1 MNVWHENFGDEIS
14 QKADAELKKETSG
27 VNPAAGAEITPDA
40 GTAFPTAVDP
50 TKAFE
55 EDDEEAPGGAASPT
69 EIAALKSVIKE
80 LDEKARQNYNRYLR
94 ALAEMENYKKR
105 MARERVELMRYAG
118 EDLLR
123 EILPVVDNLERTLAH
138 INDEVETGKVMEG
151 VALIHKQ
158 FLQALEKSG
167 IVRIE
172 EVPCAFNPEI
182 HQALQKVEDKGVP
195 DDTVVEI
202 LQKGYFL
209 NGKVIRPAMVKVAK
223 HS

>member
-1 MNVWHENFGDEIS
+1 MNVWYENLENETS
-14 QKADAELKKETSG
+14 QKADTGLKKET
-27 VNPAAGAEITPDA
+27 AEFNPDA
-40 GTAFPTAVDP
+40 GAKTKPDAGAAFPTAVDP
-50 TKAFE
+50 TKAFDDDDN
-55 EDDEEAPGGAASPT
+55 EDSAGAASPN

-80 LDEKARQNYNRYLR
+80 LDEKASQNYNRYLR

-105 MARERVELMRYAG
+105 MARERMELLRYAG

-138 INDEVETGKVMEG
+138 INGAVENGKVLEG
-151 VALIHKQ
+151 VSLIHKQ

-167 IVRIE
+167 VVRIA

-202 LQKGYFL
+202 LQNGYFL
-209 NGKVIRPAMVKVAK
+209 NGKVVRPAMVKVAK
-223 HS
+223 HP

>member
-1 MNVWHENFGDEIS
+1 VWYENLEDETV
-14 QKADAELKKETSG
+14 QKADVGLEKETSKI
-27 VNPAAGAEITPDA
+27 NPEAVAKIKSDAE
-40 GTAFPTAVDP
+40 TAFPTAGDP

-55 EDDEEAPGGAASPT
+55 DDDEEASGDAASPD
-69 EIAALKSVIKE
+69 EIATLKSVIKE
-80 LDEKARQNYNRYLR
+80 LDGKASQNYNRYLR

-105 MARERVELMRYAG
+105 MARERTELLRYAG

-138 INDEVETGKVMEG
+138 INETVETGKVMEG
-151 VALIHKQ
+151 VSLIHKQ

-167 IVRIE
+167 VVRIE
-172 EVPCAFNPEI
+172 EAPCAFNPEI
-182 HQALQKVEDKGVP
+182 HQALQKVETKGVP

-209 NGKVIRPAMVKVAK
+209 NGKVVRPAMVKVAK
-223 HS
+223 HP